1 MKESVIAREPRL
13 AAFVV
18 ELVKP
23 MICYKKRACNVGMEC
38 YVMKRSESKQCYPS
52 CSCSETGQQGLM
64 NRVLGQDGKTGRGQE
79 QDKVA
84 KASQKRESEAWRRK
98 VGGG

>member
-1 MKESVIAREPRL
+1 
-13 AAFVV
+13 
-18 ELVKP
+18 
-23 MICYKKRACNVGMEC
+23 
-38 YVMKRSESKQCYPS
+38 
-52 CSCSETGQQGLM
+52 M